1 MRVTDD
7 SSQRLVLRDQ
17 TLWISV
23 ICAAAA
29 LSIGAV
35 SLLHQTWRP
44 LAAAALFAVFGILF
58 IRKSRVEINRS
69 EHTVTIETTKPFSR
83 RTVRLKF
90 DDIKDVAIEADAIQD
105 NRTPSCRLAFTTSSG
120 SQPLSEVYSGRYERY
135 ESMREN
141 VLAALGR
148 PVVDALDSSLRHLVA
163 SHRSIDAVALLRS
176 RQKMGITAA
185 RQRVSELQR
194 EIDSTQT

>member
-1 MRVTDD
+1 
-7 SSQRLVLRDQ
+7 
-17 TLWISV
+17 
-23 ICAAAA
+23 
-29 LSIGAV
+29 
-35 SLLHQTWRP
+35 
-44 LAAAALFAVFGILF
+44 
-58 IRKSRVEINRS
+58 
-69 EHTVTIETTKPFSR
+69 
-83 RTVRLKF
+83 
-90 DDIKDVAIEADAIQD
+90 
-105 NRTPSCRLAFTTSSG
+105 
-120 SQPLSEVYSGRYERY
+120 VYSGRYERY